1 MVVGS
6 VSYDR
11 EADVLYV
18 ALRDDDTVDHSAS
31 LDDIRIID
39 YSADGAVVGIEF
51 VNASSGVDLSDVP
64 FRHKVEQLIGD
75 SGLAIRVLV

>member
-1 MVVGS
+1 MVVGP

-64 FRHKVEQLIGD
+64 FQHKVEQLIGD
-75 SGLAIRVLV
+75 SGLAIRVLA

>member
-64 FRHKVEQLIGD
+64 FQHKVEQLIGD
-75 SGLAIRVLV
+75 SGLAIRVLA